1 MTIVGDSTIPAEYIT
16 NTDEADALALDM
28 TPEIGAGETVQSAA
42 NELTDMLSGVD
53 VASSG
58 FPTGASVA
66 GNVVTQR
73 FDARPLAI
81 GSYRW
86 IWNVTLNTGT
96 VRSYRTI
103 LRVRGHD

>member
-1 MTIVGDSTIPAEYIT
+1 MTIVADATIPPEYIS
-16 NTDEADALALDM
+16 NTDESDALALDM
-28 TPEIGAGETVQSAA
+28 TPEIGVGETVQSAA

-53 VASSG
+53 VAPTG
-58 FPTGASVA
+58 FPTGATIA

-73 FDARPLAI
+73 FDARLLPV